1 MKPLTAADLAA
12 LKNLPQEGWF
22 DVRHASINRPSYR
35 CERLEAAGQL
45 ERRTVRDAE
54 LAALGT
60 DALGCF
66 KTQYRRK
73 GVKAK

>member
-12 LKNLPQEGWF
+12 LKDLPQEGWF

-73 GVKAK
+73 ADLR

>member
-12 LKNLPQEGWF
+12 LKDLPQEGWF
-22 DVRHASINRPSYR
+22 DVRHAPINRPSYR

-45 ERRTVRDAE
+45 ERRTVRDDE
-54 LAALGT
+54 LTVLDA
-60 DALGCF
+60 DALRCF

-73 GVKAK
+73 AAFV